1 MRGPLFTADNAR
13 PWLAALDPRVKLAW
27 VLAVSIAAVAVDSP
41 VGLGLLTLAAAA
53 VSTGL
58 KLSGRGW
65 LAVVV
70 ILLLTVW
77 GTVVTQGFFY
87 IAETRTA
94 VIVFVPPSADDPL
107 TSGLVLSRE
116 GMLYG
121 AVQSLRLAAMALAG
135 FTLSLSTGPE
145 RLLAAL
151 ARLHMPAV
159 LGFMTTAAL
168 RFLPMLIDEFVV
180 VRQARR
186 LRGYRFRF
194 VGPRGNR
201 LRPYIEEV
209 GTLLPVIASS
219 LRRAETLADAVT
231 ARGFD
236 PRASR
241 TCYPPLVLRPV
252 EQAIIATLALVCAAL
267 VAAKWVL

>member
-13 PWLAALDPRVKLAW
+13 PWLARLDPRVKLAW
-27 VLAVSIAAVAVDSP
+27 VLAVSVAAVALDSAA
-41 VGLGLLTLAAAA
+41 GLVLLTLATA
-53 VSTGL
+53 VVATGL

-65 LAVVV
+65 SAVVV

-77 GTVVTQGFFY
+77 GTIVTQGFFH

-94 VIVFVPPSADDPL
+94 VLVFVPPNTKDPL

-116 GMLYG
+116 GMRHG

-135 FTLSLSTGPE
+135 FTLSLSTSPE

-151 ARLHMPAV
+151 ARLHVPAV

-168 RFLPMLIDEFVV
+168 RFLPMLIDEFVT

-194 VGPRGNR
+194 VGPPGDRF
-201 LRPYIEEV
+201 RPYREEI
-209 GTLLPVIASS
+209 GTLFPVVASS
-219 LRRAETLADAVT
+219 LRKAETLADAIT

-236 PRASR
+236 PRARR
-241 TCYPPLVLRPV
+241 TYYPPLVLRRT
-252 EQAIIATLALVCAAL
+252 ENAILVALAVGCITI
-267 VAAKWVL
+267 VAAKWIG

>member
-13 PWLAALDPRVKLAW
+13 PWLAGLDPRVKLAW
-27 VLAVSIAAVAVDSP
+27 VVAVSIAAVAIDST
-41 VGLGLLTLAAAA
+41 VGLVLLTVVTA
-53 VSTGL
+53 VVACGL
-58 KLSGRGW
+58 KLGGRGW
-65 LAVVV
+65 AAVVV

-77 GTVVTQGFFY
+77 GTVVTQGFFH

-94 VIVFVPPSADDPL
+94 VLVFIPPNTDDPL

-116 GMLYG
+116 GMRHG

-135 FTLSLSTGPE
+135 FTLSLSTSPE

-151 ARLHMPAV
+151 ARLRLPAV

-168 RFLPMLIDEFVV
+168 RFLPMLIDEFFT

-194 VGPRGNR
+194 IGPSGDR
-201 LRPYIEEV
+201 LRPYREEI
-209 GTLLPVIASS
+209 GTLLPVVASS
-219 LRRAETLADAVT
+219 LRRAETLADAIT

-236 PRASR
+236 PRARR
-241 TCYPPLVLRPV
+241 TYYPPLVLRPI
-252 EQAIIATLALVCAAL
+252 EIGILIALAVACAAL
-267 VAAKWVL
+267 VAAKWLL

>member
-13 PWLAALDPRVKLAW
+13 PWLAELDPRVKLAW
-27 VLAVSIAAVAVDSP
+27 VMAVSIAAVALDTP
-41 VGLGLLTLAAAA
+41 LGLGLLTLVTACVA
-53 VSTGL
+53 SGL

-65 LAVVV
+65 LGVVM

-77 GTVVTQGFFY
+77 GTVVTQGFFH

-94 VIVFVPPSADDPL
+94 ILTIVPPSGDDPL
-107 TSGLVLSRE
+107 MSGLVLSRE

-121 AVQSLRLAAMALAG
+121 AVQALRLAAMALAG

-151 ARLHMPAV
+151 ARLRMPAV

-180 VRQARR
+180 VRHARR
-186 LRGYRFRF
+186 LRGYRFKF
-194 VGPRGNR
+194 IGPRGDR
-201 LRPYIEEV
+201 LRPYREEI

-219 LRRAETLADAVT
+219 IRRAEILADAVT

-236 PRASR
+236 PRVPR
-241 TCYPPLVLRPV
+241 TFYPPLVLRPAEKLV
-252 EQAIIATLALVCAAL
+252 LAALAIVCAAL
-267 VAAKWVL
+267 VAAKWFS